1 MHILSKSLNKEDF
14 DKAKC
19 MYFLIKDENVFDKY
33 GETWEKVSY
42 ITKKKFNR
50 ELRHYKIFIKVEK
63 NQHKR
68 NLLLYFETSNT
79 D

>member
-14 DKAKC
+14 DKTKC

-33 GETWEKVSY
+33 GETWGKVSY

>member
-14 DKAKC
+14 DKTKC

-42 ITKKKFNR
+42 ITKNKFNR